1 MSLLYIVV
9 FFEVSV
15 RRMLDDDAVK
25 ADLCVY

>member
-15 RRMLDDDAVK
+15 RRMLDGDAVK